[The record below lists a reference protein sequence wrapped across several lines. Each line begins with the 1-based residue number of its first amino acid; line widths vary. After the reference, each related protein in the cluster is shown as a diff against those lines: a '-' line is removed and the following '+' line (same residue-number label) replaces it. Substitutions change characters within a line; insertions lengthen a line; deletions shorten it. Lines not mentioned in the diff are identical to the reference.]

1 MSYQLANI
9 VAYCLT
15 RYRWNYSVYSDFL
28 TWRRIRKKRHHANR
42 FNPFL
47 LVAASIALVAA
58 IEAPPT
64 TARRAVYVRGADA
77 LGPTPAPRPCGGALR
92 TLLDANFDS
101 LSPPALPPGWLA
113 TNALGPP
120 PFGVTSD
127 SGVPRRLRIHHR
139 TQLLLMIQM

>member
-1 MSYQLANI
+1 MRL
-9 VAYCLT
+9 
-15 RYRWNYSVYSDFL
+15 
-28 TWRRIRKKRHHANR
+28 
-42 FNPFL
+42 NPFL

-77 LGPTPAPRPCGGALR
+77 LGPTPTPRPCGGALR

-127 SGVPRRLRIHHR
+127 SGVPPPPADSSPNSAFIDDPDVISDQRLNSPNLLPSVEAINLS
-139 TQLLLMIQM
+139 TQL